1 MTLNKQNQSVYG
13 SLPAA
18 EHEEGLHPVSG
29 DQSRNHGTQ
38 SEQTEPYMDRTGSA
52 PAPYTQPIRSPV
64 QDEVHVERTIAG
76 GVVAQGRVHANGEE
90 KEDCSAD
97 PNPIHDPGVSCQPGE
112 RQRGSRRQ
120 VHMFLG
126 GAGLGLE
133 VRFVRGSVVKCA
145 GQRLRAGQTRNTAS
159 S

>member
-1 MTLNKQNQSVYG
+1 MVLYQQLNTRRDFIQSVVIRAETMEHKVSKQN
-13 SLPAA
+13 
-18 EHEEGLHPVSG
+18 H
-29 DQSRNHGTQ
+29 TW
-38 SEQTEPYMDRTGSA
+38 TG
-52 PAPYTQPIRSPV
+52 PGPRRLRTQPIRSPV

-90 KEDCSAD
+90 KEDCTAD
-97 PNPIHDPGVSCQPGE
+97 PNPIHDPRVSCQPGG